1 MVKTNDPFWVTAVS
15 VWYPPLTAS
24 AKQAMRDM
32 ANGGALA
39 NTPTDVPE
47 GGYLTNPDG
56 SPVLE
61 GGKMKPVR
69 RPDYKA
75 DRKDL

>member
-1 MVKTNDPFWVTAVS
+1 
-15 VWYPPLTAS
+15 
-24 AKQAMRDM
+24 MRDM